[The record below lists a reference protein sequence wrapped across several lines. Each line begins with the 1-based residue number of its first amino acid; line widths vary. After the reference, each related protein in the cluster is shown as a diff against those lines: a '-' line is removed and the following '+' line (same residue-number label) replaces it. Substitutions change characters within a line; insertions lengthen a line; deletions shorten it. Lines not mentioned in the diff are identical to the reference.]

1 MIALAGFSVMTCSE
15 EEQAHEHNF
24 TISAFDDI
32 HHWKKC
38 NCGEV
43 DLSSYKKNI
52 ITKVIPIHT
61 GSAVI
66 AEYPTKKNLMSG
78 F

>member
-1 MIALAGFSVMTCSE
+1 MNTILQSVLLMIYTTGKNAIAEKWIYLLM
-15 EEQAHEHNF
+15 
-24 TISAFDDI
+24 
-32 HHWKKC
+32 
-38 NCGEV
+38 
-43 DLSSYKKNI
+43 KNI